1 MCITNKHQLFFYL
14 LKAYTVIAS
23 STTQGFEEDEIN
35 VPLTLSVFR
44 DKEPHRVT
52 SAFFTSSNL
61 TQVRLS

>member
-1 MCITNKHQLFFYL
+1 MCITNKHQLFIYL

-44 DKEPHRVT
+44 DKELSP
-52 SAFFTSSNL
+52 SLSLIINL
-61 TQVRLS
+61 SLPLAHVC